1 VTRGLRNLLLP
12 ATLLVLL
19 ALPSSALASP
29 EQVVRDC
36 AQDGTL
42 DRSYSNADLRKA
54 RDELPSDLDEYS
66 DCREVIGAAIKGG
79 SDRGGGRG
87 SGGAGGA
94 GSPEEMAARTKDQ
107 AKLDANAASRGETR
121 PKLEVGGRT
130 VEPGPNGLFDLSSAE
145 NGMPTPLL
153 VALIAIGVLALVGCL
168 VALRERIPLLARI
181 PLLSKIP
188 TPRVTLPR
196 LRR

>member
-1 VTRGLRNLLLP
+1 MTRGLRKLLLP
-12 ATLLVLL
+12 AALVLL
-19 ALPSSALASP
+19 ALPSAAVASP
-29 EQVVRDC
+29 DQVVRDC
-36 AQDGTL
+36 AQDGRL
-42 DRSYSNADLRKA
+42 DRNYSNSDLRKA
-54 RDELPSDLDEYS
+54 RDDLPSDLDEYS

-94 GSPEEMAARTKDQ
+94 GSPEEMAARGKDQ
-107 AKLDANAASRGETR
+107 AKLDANVASRGESR

-145 NGMPTPLL
+145 NGLPTPLL
-153 VALIAIGVLALVGCL
+153 VALIALGLLALVGSL
-168 VALRERIPLLARI
+168 VALRQRFPVLARI

-188 TPRVTLPR
+188 TPRVSLPR

>member
-1 VTRGLRNLLLP
+1 VKRGLPKLLLP
-12 ATLLVLL
+12 ALLLLL
-19 ALPSSALASP
+19 ALPGTALASP
-29 EQVVRDC
+29 DQVVRDC

-42 DRSYSNADLRKA
+42 DRNYSNSDLRKA
-54 RDELPSDLDEYS
+54 RDDLPSDLDEYS

-94 GSPEEMAARTKDQ
+94 GSPEEIAARGKDE
-107 AKLDANAASRGETR
+107 AKLEANAATRGKSR

-153 VALIAIGVLALVGCL
+153 VALIALGLLALVGCL
-168 VALRERIPLLARI
+168 VVLRERIPFLARI

>member
-1 VTRGLRNLLLP
+1 VTRGLRKLLLP
-12 ATLLVLL
+12 AALVLL
-19 ALPSSALASP
+19 ALPSAAVASP
-29 EQVVRDC
+29 DQVVRDC
-36 AQDGTL
+36 AQDGRL
-42 DRSYSNADLRKA
+42 DRNYSNSDLRKA
-54 RDELPSDLDEYS
+54 RDDLPSDLDEYS

-94 GSPEEMAARTKDQ
+94 GSPEEMAARGKDQ
-107 AKLDANAASRGETR
+107 AKLEANAASRGESR

-145 NGMPTPLL
+145 NGLPTPLL
-153 VALIAIGVLALVGCL
+153 VALIALGLLALVGSL
-168 VALRERIPLLARI
+168 VALRQRFPVLARI

-188 TPRVTLPR
+188 TPRVSLPR

>member
-1 VTRGLRNLLLP
+1 MTRGLRKLILP
-12 ATLLVLL
+12 AALLLL
-19 ALPSSALASP
+19 ALPSPALASP
-29 EQVVRDC
+29 DQVVRDC
-36 AQDGTL
+36 AQDGRL
-42 DRSYSNADLRKA
+42 DRNYSNSDLRKA
-54 RDELPSDLDEYS
+54 RDDLPSDLDEYS

-94 GSPEEMAARTKDQ
+94 GSPKEMAARGKDQ
-107 AKLDANAASRGETR
+107 AELEANAASRGESR

-145 NGMPTPLL
+145 NGLPTPLL
-153 VALIAIGVLALVGCL
+153 VALIALGLLALVGCL
-168 VALRERIPLLARI
+168 VALKERIPLLARI

-188 TPRVTLPR
+188 TPRVNLPR

>member
-1 VTRGLRNLLLP
+1 VTRGLRKLILP
-12 ATLLVLL
+12 AALLLL

-29 EQVVRDC
+29 DQVLRDC
-36 AQDGTL
+36 AQDGRL
-42 DRSYSNADLRKA
+42 DRNYSNSDLRKA
-54 RDELPSDLDEYS
+54 RDDLPSDLDEYS

-94 GSPEEMAARTKDQ
+94 GSPEEMAARGKDQ
-107 AKLDANAASRGETR
+107 AELEANAASRGESR

-145 NGMPTPLL
+145 NGLPTPLL
-153 VALIAIGVLALVGCL
+153 VALIALGLLALVGCI
-168 VALRERIPLLARI
+168 VALKERIPLLARV

>member
-1 VTRGLRNLLLP
+1 VTRGLRKLILP
-12 ATLLVLL
+12 AALLLL
-19 ALPSSALASP
+19 ALPGPALASP
-29 EQVVRDC
+29 DQVVRDC
-36 AQDGTL
+36 AQDGRL
-42 DRSYSNADLRKA
+42 DRNYSNSDLRKA
-54 RDELPSDLDEYS
+54 RDDLPSDLDEYS

-94 GSPEEMAARTKDQ
+94 GSPKEMAARGKDQ
-107 AKLDANAASRGETR
+107 AELEANAASRGESR

-145 NGMPTPLL
+145 NGLPTPLL
-153 VALIAIGVLALVGCL
+153 VALIALGLLALVGCL
-168 VALRERIPLLARI
+168 VALKERIPLLARI

>member
-1 VTRGLRNLLLP
+1 VTRGLRKLILP
-12 ATLLVLL
+12 AALLLL
-19 ALPSSALASP
+19 ALPSPALASP
-29 EQVVRDC
+29 DQVVRDC
-36 AQDGTL
+36 AQDGRL
-42 DRSYSNADLRKA
+42 DRNYSNSDLRKA
-54 RDELPSDLDEYS
+54 RDDLPSDLDEYS

-94 GSPEEMAARTKDQ
+94 GSPKEMAARGKDQ
-107 AKLDANAASRGETR
+107 AELEANAASRGESR

-145 NGMPTPLL
+145 NGLPTPLL
-153 VALIAIGVLALVGCL
+153 VALIALGLLALVGCI
-168 VALRERIPLLARI
+168 VALKERIPLLARI

-188 TPRVTLPR
+188 TPRVNLPR

>member
-107 AKLDANAASRGETR
+107 AKLDANAASRGEAR